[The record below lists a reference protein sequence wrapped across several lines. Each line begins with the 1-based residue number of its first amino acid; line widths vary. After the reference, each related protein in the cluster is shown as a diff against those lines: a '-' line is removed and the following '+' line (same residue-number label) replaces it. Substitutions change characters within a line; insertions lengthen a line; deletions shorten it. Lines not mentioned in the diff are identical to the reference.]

1 MMKTKIAA
9 HNIRISDIFVIKLI
23 NSQTNCV
30 AESCVPEFHNPN
42 FSFFQTSIEKE
53 RQRDD
58 KNR

>member
-1 MMKTKIAA
+1 MKTKIAA
-9 HNIRISDIFVIKLI
+9 HKIHISDIFVIILI
-23 NSQTNCV
+23 NSQMNCV
-30 AESCVPEFHNPN
+30 GESCIPEFHNPN

>member
-9 HNIRISDIFVIKLI
+9 HNIHISDVFVIKLI

-30 AESCVPEFHNPN
+30 VEFCIPEFHDPN

>member
-9 HNIRISDIFVIKLI
+9 HNIHISDIFVIKLI

-30 AESCVPEFHNPN
+30 DESCVPEFHNPN

-53 RQRDD
+53 R
-58 KNR
+58 

>member
-30 AESCVPEFHNPN
+30 VEFCIPEFHDPN

-53 RQRDD
+53 R
-58 KNR
+58 